1 MGFSI
6 WVNFYYFLILSP
18 VPVGFFLSLHLHLPL
33 LILFLLLFTLILF
46 FCISFLPSFFLSFPP
61 ILLPSI
67 TPLFSFSYSTFP
79 LSNFLSF
86 IHFRLFNSLQGKP
99 KEFRKALAGR
109 PHSLQKKDLTA
120 LLRGERRGD
129 ECGTDTHTD
138 SRAVPQLPF
147 PPNFLPLC
155 LSAFPYITPSLSSS
169 LPLTVLTLFL
179 LIIFLFL
186 GHEII
191 PAGILDP
198 EILHRV
204 KCWVEDA
211 NGRRDFSHVLNVELR
226 KWEVKKKAELKS
238 IAEEQSKNGK

>member
-1 MGFSI
+1 LGDLLLLSHFISCPCRLFS
-6 WVNFYYFLILSP
+6 VSASASASAYFVLAIIYSHP
-18 VPVGFFLSLHLHLPL
+18 FLLHLLP
-33 LILFLLLFTLILF
+33 
-46 FCISFLPSFFLSFPP
+46 SFLPSFLLSFPP

-86 IHFRLFNSLQGKP
+86 FHFPLFNSLQGKP

-120 LLRGERRGD
+120 LLRGERRGE
-129 ECGTDTHTD
+129 ECGPDTHTD
-138 SRAVPQLPF
+138 SRAVLQLPF

-179 LIIFLFL
+179 LFL